1 MDQIEKTV
9 LQENLKK
16 LSIADL
22 CNVAGNNLIE
32 VLENEGMSVIS
43 SEIIELI
50 IEDKGYSIFKNQI
63 IRDHFSLLAE
73 KEFIKTWGQNNACRA
88 LLQEFNLSENFLPD
102 RAKKRDISFNS
113 TPDFIL
119 HDYQDDIK
127 KQTSNFLLSDKK
139 KLMIQLPTG
148 AGKTSMTIES
158 IIDFF
163 RLTQNCSPFVVWMA
177 HTDELCEQA
186 ISAFDR
192 AWKNKGTFEVNL
204 IRLWGGNVKD
214 FKKMDKPSFIVTSFQ
229 SAYSMIKTPRDD
241 VFSNYNFISG
251 KTSLLVVDE
260 AHMSLAETYNAAI
273 NLFLNAK
280 AKLIGLTATP
290 GRHGVDGDNEETIKL
305 ANFYDKN
312 IINMNHFSGDN
323 LTPVQFLQSRG
334 ILSKVAEKRLIT
346 DFKLDLTSR
355 ELKKLQETGSLP
367 DGALKKTGEDAKR
380 NGLIFNQIQLVVKK
394 YKKKTLV
401 FASSVENSNL
411 LASLL
416 RRVGVKARSVTGES
430 QTSDRM
436 NAVKDF
442 KEGNLEVLVN
452 FNIFSTGFDDPMID
466 CVVVARPTFS
476 VVLYSQMIGRGL
488 RGEKNGG
495 TKECL
500 LVNVVDNIINLP
512 DIEHACNFFDKDWI
526 KMEDLNG

>member
-1 MDQIEKTV
+1 MDVVEKTT

-16 LSIADL
+16 LSLAEL
-22 CNVAGNNLIE
+22 CNIAGDNVIE
-32 VLENEGMSVIS
+32 LLESEGMSVIS
-43 SEIIELI
+43 SEVIEVI
-50 IEDKGYSIFKNQI
+50 IEDQGYSIFKNKVL
-63 IRDHFSLLAE
+63 RDHFCSLAE
-73 KEFIKTWGQNNACRA
+73 QNLIKIWGQNKACKD
-88 LLQEFNLSENFLPD
+88 LLHAFNLSEDFLPH
-102 RAKKRDISFNS
+102 RAQKREISFYS
-113 TPDFIL
+113 SPEFIL

-127 KQTSNFLLSDKK
+127 KQTSKFLLSDKQ

-163 RLTQNCSPFVVWMA
+163 RLSQENNPYVVWMA

-204 IRLWGGNVKD
+204 VRLWGGNVGD
-214 FKKMDKPSFIVTSFQ
+214 FKRIEKPSFIVTSFQ
-229 SAYSMIKTPRDD
+229 SAYSMIKTPKDN

-260 AHMSLAETYNAAI
+260 AHMSLAETYNSAI
-273 NLFLNAK
+273 NLFLNSRS
-280 AKLIGLTATP
+280 KLIGLTATP
-290 GRHGVDGDNEETIKL
+290 GRHGVDGDNEETLEL

-312 IINMNHFSGDN
+312 IINMNHFSDD

-334 ILSKVAEKRLIT
+334 ILSEVREIRLIT

-367 DGALKKTGEDAKR
+367 DGALRKTGSDVQR
-380 NGLIFNQIQLVVKK
+380 NSLIFNQIHLIVKK

-416 RRVGVKARSVTGES
+416 RKVGIKAKSVTGES
-430 QTSDRM
+430 ETTDRM

-442 KEGNLEVLVN
+442 KEGNLDVLVN

-495 TKECL
+495 TRECL
-500 LVNVVDNIINLP
+500 LVNVVDNMMNLP